1 MIRLI
6 YENASDQAAFDRWV
20 DVMAELLLKYGPAC
34 LKSLNENDMP
44 AAVDNGIPSHEQ
56 DDPLEEIQMA
66 A

>member
-1 MIRLI
+1 MI

-34 LKSLNENDMP
+34 LKSLNESDMP
-44 AAVDNGIPSHEQ
+44 AAVDDGMLSHEQ
-56 DDPLEEIQMA
+56 DDPLEDTLMA

>member
-1 MIRLI
+1 MI
-6 YENASDQAAFDRWV
+6 YENASEQAAFDRWV

-34 LKSLNENDMP
+34 LKSLNESDMP
-44 AAVDNGIPSHEQ
+44 AAVNDDILSHEQ